1 MADTNA
7 IPVSFEEAKELARR
21 NMLTV
26 RAQAE
31 NDAKRAAQQDDEDEA
46 VEAEDQVDEDADAA
60 EADDADDDQEAEDD
74 GGDEGDDDESEP
86 DDDADD
92 DDNERDDDEDSQS
105 KKRKPS
111 RRSKK
116 IEKLQDRIK
125 QLEAANSDSE
135 ERLLQRL
142 RDEQARRAALEAEQ
156 RQREAEDRALETE
169 MSEYLGSDQEY
180 RAAVR
185 AALNGDPFEAE
196 KAKAWDER
204 REIFGKLTRRAEMRV
219 NQRVAEIFWQATE
232 GLPGVD
238 REVLQKAE
246 FGQVL
251 KHLHEAGAQ
260 GAERKAKTEID
271 KRDAKIARLEA
282 QLKAKSVK
290 RAATTPKTP
299 LEGGT
304 PVKPAPKKSIYA
316 ESMNEDGTINREK
329 FERLRRNASLN
340 RPM

>member
-1 MADTNA
+1 MADINA

-31 NDAKRAAQQDDEDEA
+31 NDAKQAAQQDDEDEA
-46 VEAEDQVDEDADAA
+46 VEDEDQGEEDADAA
-60 EADDADDDQEAEDD
+60 EAGDADETQEAEDD
-74 GGDEGDDDESEP
+74 DDQEDDDDESESDDT
-86 DDDADD
+86 DDD
-92 DDNERDDDEDSQS
+92 ERDDDEDSQS

-204 REIFGKLTRRAEMRV
+204 REIFGKLTRRAETRV

-232 GLPGVD
+232 GLSGVD

-251 KHLHEAGAQ
+251 KHLHDAGAQ
-260 GAERKAKTEID
+260 AAEKKSKAEID

-282 QLKAKSVK
+282 QLKSKSVK
-290 RAATTPKTP
+290 RAATATKTP

-304 PVKPAPKKSIYA
+304 PVKSEPKKSIYQQ
-316 ESMNEDGTINREK
+316 SMNEDGTINREK
-329 FERLRRNASLN
+329 FERLRRNATLN